1 MEIITPEI
9 ITPEII
15 TPKIITPEIITPE
28 IITPEIIT
36 PEIIT
41 PKIINEN
48 CTLEHLKS
56 MNEEELYQ
64 YHLKIYRAERNLRL
78 EETDKYI
85 NQIDR
90 LNNEQI
96 EELKLYRQNLRDF
109 INGNHEAFK
118 TRSDAGINTP
128 NKSIL
133 SVF

>member
-9 ITPEII
+9 ITPE
-15 TPKIITPEIITPE
+15 IITPEIITPE

-41 PKIINEN
+41 PKIINED
-48 CTLEHLKS
+48 CTLEHLSS

-118 TRSDAGINTP
+118 NGLDIVRLFPQKPLFI
-128 NKSIL
+128 
-133 SVF
+133 